1 MYHQNKKHLMS
12 RDTFRL
18 VALKLLMTFMFLF
31 LIQIFAKAQKINGI
45 AFSAPYE
52 EMLHDTMFE
61 QIKVT
66 NANWVG
72 LVPEALLDRSTLL
85 LLPDEE
91 NGYKGATVE
100 TIEEGIQ
107 LARKAGF
114 SIFLKPHIILKS
126 HDGKSK
132 DKTRRASWRGDVV
145 PRSDEDWLVLESCY
159 EEYILELA
167 DLAEEYDVELFAIGT
182 ELKSFVQ
189 HRPGYWDKL
198 ISKIRQHYSGSIT
211 YCANWDEYQSI
222 DFWGQLDYIGIDAYF
237 PISQKKTPRVQKT
250 KRKWRSIKKKIK
262 RLSEETDRQVLFTEY
277 GYRNVS
283 FAGRK
288 PWIHDGGQKK
298 VPNNEAQANLLEA
311 LLGSFW
317 EEDWIAGGFS
327 WEWFGIPLKEGNTD
341 FTIQNKPALGVLQE
355 WYGK

>member
-1 MYHQNKKHLMS
+1 MS

-18 VALKLLMTFMFLF
+18 VALKLLMTLMFLF

-198 ISKIRQHYSGSIT
+198 ISK
-211 YCANWDEYQSI
+211 
-222 DFWGQLDYIGIDAYF
+222 
-237 PISQKKTPRVQKT
+237 
-250 KRKWRSIKKKIK
+250 WRSIKKKIK